1 MERIPNNSII
11 IFSIGIINGITQFE
25 TNTEV
30 PFYLFLGEGVGY
42 AKLESLLKI
51 GSIGG
56 SFKLKDCGIKLR
68 LFPMAITEII
78 PTKDNIPEDLIY
90 HLDTILF
97 NSRKEN
103 MQ

>member
-11 IFSIGIINGITQFE
+11 IFSMSIINGVTQFE
-25 TNTEV
+25 ANTEV

-56 SFKLKDCGIKLR
+56 CVTLKGGITLR
-68 LFPMAITEII
+68 SFPMAITEII

-90 HLDTILF
+90 HHEAILF
-97 NSRKEN
+97 NSKREN
-103 MQ
+103 MPW